1 MSNFALTPRAN
12 AEEAKGFL
20 AFAMQQKSSVDRAL
34 MLLTRQNRKKQMHSM
49 PVLNRRHFLGAL
61 AMTFAAAK
69 FEGIK
74 SYALPRTNEGDL
86 PSLSGATGWLNSK
99 PLTQANLRGKVVM
112 VDFWTYT
119 CVNWRRTLPYV
130 RAWAEKYGDHGLV
143 VIGVHTPEFSF
154 EHTVDNIR
162 WALKDMKIS
171 YPIAVD
177 SDYAIWRAFHNEYW
191 PASYFIDAKGHI
203 RHHQFGEGDYLQ
215 CEMVIQQLL
224 SEAGIGK
231 FDRTPVSVVA
241 SGAEGA
247 ADLDNLRSPE
257 TYVGYEQTQNF
268 ASSHGAAWN
277 KPHAYEVPMRLGLN
291 TWALAG
297 NWTAGK
303 EAVALHEPNGRIAFK
318 FHARDL
324 NLVMGPKVQG
334 SSIRFRVI
342 LDGQLPTSAHGVDID
357 GQGNGTV
364 VEQRLYQLI
373 RQSKPIY
380 DRRFEIEFLDP
391 GVEAFDFTFG

>member
-1 MSNFALTPRAN
+1 MRNVT
-12 AEEAKGFL
+12 
-20 AFAMQQKSSVDRAL
+20 
-34 MLLTRQNRKKQMHSM
+34 T
-49 PVLNRRHFLGAL
+49 LNRRRFLGAL

-69 FEGIK
+69 FGIAG
-74 SYALPRTNEGDL
+74 SYALPRIGEGDL
-86 PSLSGATGWLNSK
+86 PSLRGATGWLNSR
-99 PLTQANLRGKVVM
+99 PLSQADLRGKVVL

-162 WALKDMKIS
+162 WALKDMRIS

-177 SDYAIWRAFHNEYW
+177 SDYAIWRAFNNEYW

-203 RHHQFGEGDYLQ
+203 RHHQFGEGDYQ
-215 CEMVIQQLL
+215 HCETVIQQLL
-224 SEAGIGK
+224 SEAGNGE
-231 FDRTPVSVVA
+231 FDRTPVSVIA
-241 SGAEGA
+241 SGAEVA

-268 ASSHGAAWN
+268 ASHGAQWN
-277 KPHAYEVPMRLGLN
+277 KPHAYEAPVRLGLN
-291 TWALAG
+291 SWALVG

-303 EAVALHEPNGRIAFK
+303 EAVALNEPNGRIAYR

-324 NLVMGPKVQG
+324 NLVLGPKVQG
-334 SSIRFRVI
+334 SSVRFRVF
-342 LDGQLPTSAHGVDID
+342 LDGQPPTLVHGVDID

-373 RQSKPIY
+373 RQPEPIS
-380 DRRFEIEFLDP
+380 DRRFEIEFIDP
-391 GVEAFDFTFG
+391 AVEAFDFTFG

>member
-1 MSNFALTPRAN
+1 MVNVATL
-12 AEEAKGFL
+12 
-20 AFAMQQKSSVDRAL
+20 Q
-34 MLLTRQNRKKQMHSM
+34 
-49 PVLNRRHFLGAL
+49 RRRFLGAL
-61 AMTFAAAK
+61 AMTFAAAR
-69 FEGIK
+69 FGITE
-74 SYALPRTNEGDL
+74 SYGLPLSNEGDM
-86 PSLSGATGWLNSK
+86 PSLRGATEWLNSK
-99 PLTQANLRGKVVM
+99 PLAQMDLRGKVVL

-203 RHHQFGEGDYLQ
+203 RSHQFGEGDYLQ
-215 CEMVIQQLL
+215 CERVIQQLL
-224 SEAGIGK
+224 AETGIGE

-268 ASSHGAAWN
+268 ASSHRAAWN
-277 KPHAYEVPMRLGLN
+277 KPHAYEAPVRLGLN

-297 NWTAGK
+297 NWTARK
-303 EAVALHEPNGRIAFK
+303 EAVALNEANGRIAYK

-334 SSIRFRVI
+334 GSARFRVI
-342 LDGQLPTSAHGVDID
+342 LDGQPPTSAHGVDID

-373 RQSKPIY
+373 RQFEPIY